1 MLVSLLITIVGL
13 ENMPNIKEGDDLA
26 KIIVESAGKQNFK
39 LQDRDVVVV
48 TQKIVSKAE
57 GRVVELDSVKPSKL
71 ALRVARRAGKDP
83 RHIETILRE
92 TVEILKM
99 RDAHLIVETKHGFV
113 CANAGVDRSNVVGG
127 NQAALLPL
135 DPDRS
140 ARLIRDG
147 IKALAGVDVAVIVSD
162 TFGRPWRVGQTNVA
176 IGIAG
181 MKPIRDYR
189 GQKDMFGYMLRVSL
203 VAVADE
209 LASAAELV
217 MNKFDRVPV
226 AVVRGYSYIEGEGT
240 VREILRPKEL
250 DLFR

>member
-1 MLVSLLITIVGL
+1 VGL
-13 ENMPNIKEGDDLA
+13 ENIPNIKEGDDLA
-26 KIIVESAGKQNFK
+26 KIIVEAAGKQNFK

-71 ALRVARRAGKDP
+71 ALRVARRARKDP

-127 NQAALLPL
+127 SKAVLLPL

-140 ARLIRDG
+140 AQLIRDG
-147 IKALAGVDVAVIVSD
+147 IKALAEVDVAVIVSD
-162 TFGRPWRVGQTNVA
+162 TFGRPWRIGQTNVA

-181 MKPIRDYR
+181 MKPIKDYR

-203 VAVADE
+203 IAVADE